1 MTIEDKVASITVNG
15 TREVLAATDLVVL
28 LRAWGIGEDERGV
41 AVAINGAVVLRA
53 DWSTTQLSAG
63 DAIEILRARQGG

>member
-41 AVAINGAVVLRA
+41 AVAVNGAVVPRA
-53 DWSTTQLSAG
+53 DWSATQLVAG
-63 DAIEILRARQGG
+63 DAVEILRARQGG